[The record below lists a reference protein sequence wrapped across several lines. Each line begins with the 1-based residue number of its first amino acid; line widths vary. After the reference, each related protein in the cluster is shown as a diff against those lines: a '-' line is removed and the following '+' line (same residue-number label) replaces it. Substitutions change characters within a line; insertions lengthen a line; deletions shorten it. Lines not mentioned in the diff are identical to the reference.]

1 MVTDRPA
8 PTVPAYGE
16 IYDLGYKHYDG
27 PRLGRSQ
34 AIRSLI
40 LYSVKRGLGIKKR
53 WTSKLMPIFLYVAA
67 YVPALIAAGIMAF
80 VPGEVMFGYIE
91 LNGFISTALLIF
103 AAGLAPEML
112 SDDRRENVLPLYFS
126 RALTRFDYLLA
137 KVAAMGIL
145 MGTIAFG
152 PPLLLFLASSLLDDN
167 PLSYMANNVTDLGRI
182 AVYGTLLSGYLAA
195 LSLLVASY
203 VNRKGV
209 ASALFIGGLFLVTA
223 LANALFNALDSTLG
237 DYVIFLSPLDLI
249 EALVNWVYD
258 GNEQLSIAQL
268 PGIAYPIGIIVTAL
282 IAADIMFRR
291 YLSED

>member
-1 MVTDRPA
+1 MATERPVS
-8 PTVPAYGE
+8 TQAYGE

-34 AIRSLI
+34 AIQSLI
-40 LYSVKRGLGIKKR
+40 VYSIKRGLGIKKR

-67 YVPALIAAGIMAF
+67 YAPALIAAGIMGF
-80 VPGEVMFGYIE
+80 IPGEVTFDYLD
-91 LNGFISTALLIF
+91 LNGFITPALLIF

-126 RALTRFDYLLA
+126 RALTRLDYLLA
-137 KVAAMGIL
+137 KMAAMGIL

-152 PPLLLFLASSLLDDN
+152 PPLLLFLATSLLDDN
-167 PLSYMANNVTDLGRI
+167 PLTAIANNITDLGKI
-182 AVYGTLLSGYLAA
+182 AVYGTLLSGYLA
-195 LSLLVASY
+195 SLGLAVASY

-209 ASALFIGGLFLVTA
+209 ASALFIGGLILITA
-223 LANALFNALDSTLG
+223 LANALFDALDSTLG

-249 EALVNWVYD
+249 EAVGNWIYN
-258 GNEQLSIAQL
+258 GNQSIPMAQL
-268 PGIAYPIGIIVTAL
+268 PGIAYPIGMIVTAM
-282 IAADIMFRR
+282 IAAGVMFRR